1 MPKNTIDINDD
12 IDIALTKVKL
22 IGRKNDQPVKTNQQ
36 KIELAL
42 SIVSNF
48 IDMSDDEYF
57 EQVTDLK
64 K

>member
-22 IGRKNDQPVKTNQQ
+22 IGKKNDLPVKTNQQ

-42 SIVSNF
+42 SIASNF
-48 IDMSDDEYF
+48 IDMSDEEYF
-57 EQVTDLK
+57 KQVTDLNK
-64 K
+64 